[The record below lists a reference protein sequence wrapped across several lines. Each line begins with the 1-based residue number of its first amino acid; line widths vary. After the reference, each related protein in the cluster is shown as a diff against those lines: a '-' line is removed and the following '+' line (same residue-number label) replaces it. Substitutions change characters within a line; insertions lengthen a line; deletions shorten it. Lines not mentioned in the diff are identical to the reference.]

1 MARKIWPAPSYWLYI
16 KSLPK
21 LMFLRPIPTIHL
33 FKSSCSCQQ
42 NRPIPDYLSAV
53 QPLPSCPVKPI
64 PTTRSRPNDQPP
76 TPSSV
81 YSPTPTLAQNLPTSQ
96 HSDVPPPAEYCSDV
110 PPPADY
116 SSVVPPPAD
125 YCSDVPPPAD
135 CSNVPP
141 STDPIDDRTP
151 LVLHPEPISTAL
163 SPELITA
170 ISLDSQTPITQW
182 LQLLDT
188 YTDRCIYTKPRQ
200 KYKTKRKA
208 PKTKFKQFV
217 AVMAKVTFDH
227 NTESGVTF
235 TSPLLNK
242 VPISDIPETTK
253 SKVVYVPRAPPLY
266 PHPEEDEAR
275 KSGLTFKTPRKF
287 VRYIKSIF
295 KQQ

>member
-1 MARKIWPAPSYWLYI
+1 
-16 KSLPK
+16 
-21 LMFLRPIPTIHL
+21 MFLRPIPTIQL

-64 PTTRSRPNDQPP
+64 PTTRSRLNDQPP

-81 YSPTPTLAQNLPTSQ
+81 YLPTSQ
-96 HSDVPPPAEYCSDV
+96 HSDVPPPAE
-110 PPPADY
+110 
-116 SSVVPPPAD
+116 

-182 LQLLDT
+182 LQLLHT

-200 KYKTKRKA
+200 KYKTKRKT

-217 AVMAKVTFDH
+217 TVMAKVTFDH

-287 VRYIKSIF
+287 VRYIRSIF